1 MAILDGIQNRMNPGR
16 PQDKDLY
23 DLAPEERAGLICTP
37 PSLDAALTALENDH
51 DFLLRGDVF
60 TPDVIERWI
69 QHKRHDEVN
78 EMNRRPHPHEF
89 AMYFDC

>member
-1 MAILDGIQNRMNPGR
+1 MVFRIASNPGR

-37 PSLDAALTALENDH
+37 PSLDAALDALERDH

-69 QHKRHDEVN
+69 QHKRNDEVQ
-78 EMNRRPHPHEF
+78 
-89 AMYFDC
+89 